1 MGNRSFLAA
10 WSAFALVFFG
20 CSSCGEKRMPA
31 SRTEAFAENGR
42 RSLTLI
48 FTGDL
53 MQHMPQVFAA
63 RQRDGSFDYTSCFS
77 RLNNYFS
84 SADFVIANLETTLGE
99 EPYSGYPRFRS
110 PEALAGAM
118 RRAGVDVAVLANNHI
133 CDRGAEGIRSTL
145 AALDEAG
152 LLHTGAFADS
162 VPPRERHPLMLE
174 KGAFRVAL
182 LNYTYGTNG
191 LPVPSGC
198 RVNGIDT
205 AAIRREIASAR
216 QDGAT
221 HVALFVHW
229 GNEYERL
236 PGPRQRELA
245 AAFHRWGADLV
256 IGSHPHVV
264 QPAETIEDSAGNVR
278 GATVYSM
285 GNFVSNQRFPDTD
298 GGLSVRVTL
307 TLDEQGRTSCLPE
320 YLIVWTCVSRDPNS
334 RPPLR
339 YRAELLARNDR
350 ARASRRLRPV
360 RRAYAPAHGAS
371 RPGLYGN
378 TLRLLMR
385 RFLRNDGHGMRA
397 AVFVFGEGGASPPLE
412 EPADD
417 RMLIIRAFR
426 RTISLRTSAEKRKFS
441 VIFVTVN

>member
-1 MGNRSFLAA
+1 
-10 WSAFALVFFG
+10 
-20 CSSCGEKRMPA
+20 
-31 SRTEAFAENGR
+31 
-42 RSLTLI
+42 
-48 FTGDL
+48 
-53 MQHMPQVFAA
+53 
-63 RQRDGSFDYTSCFS
+63 
-77 RLNNYFS
+77 
-84 SADFVIANLETTLGE
+84 
-99 EPYSGYPRFRS
+99 
-110 PEALAGAM
+110 M

-205 AAIRREIASAR
+205 VAIRREIALAR

-264 QPAETIEDSAGNVR
+264 QPAETIEDSAGYVR

-298 GGLSVRVTL
+298 GGLSVRVPL
-307 TLDEQGRTSCLPE
+307 TLDEQGRTSCRPE
-320 YLIVWTCVSRDPNS
+320 YLIVWTCISRAPNS
-334 RPPLR
+334 ASGRR
-339 YRAELLARNDR
+339 YDFVPCYSRETVAPEHRDAFDR
-350 ARASRRLRPV
+350 FVERTRRHMER
-360 RRAYAPAHGAS
+360 HG
-371 RPGLYGN
+371 RGF
-378 TLRLLMR
+378 T
-385 RFLRNDGHGMRA
+385 
-397 AVFVFGEGGASPPLE
+397 E
-412 EPADD
+412 
-417 RMLIIRAFR
+417 IRCDY
-426 RTISLRTSAEKRKFS
+426 
-441 VIFVTVN
+441 

>member
-1 MGNRSFLAA
+1 
-10 WSAFALVFFG
+10 
-20 CSSCGEKRMPA
+20 MPA

-205 AAIRREIASAR
+205 VAIRREIALAR

-229 GNEYERL
+229 
-236 PGPRQRELA
+236 
-245 AAFHRWGADLV
+245 
-256 IGSHPHVV
+256 
-264 QPAETIEDSAGNVR
+264 
-278 GATVYSM
+278 
-285 GNFVSNQRFPDTD
+285 
-298 GGLSVRVTL
+298 
-307 TLDEQGRTSCLPE
+307 
-320 YLIVWTCVSRDPNS
+320 
-334 RPPLR
+334 
-339 YRAELLARNDR
+339 
-350 ARASRRLRPV
+350 
-360 RRAYAPAHGAS
+360 
-371 RPGLYGN
+371 
-378 TLRLLMR
+378 
-385 RFLRNDGHGMRA
+385 
-397 AVFVFGEGGASPPLE
+397 
-412 EPADD
+412 
-417 RMLIIRAFR
+417 
-426 RTISLRTSAEKRKFS
+426 
-441 VIFVTVN
+441 

>member
-1 MGNRSFLAA
+1 MHYNRILLFCIVFLL
-10 WSAFALVFFG
+10 FT
-20 CSSCGEKRMPA
+20 SCKEKKPPVQTDY
-31 SRTEAFAENGR
+31 SLKLPHPSQT
-42 RSLTLI
+42 LTLL
-48 FTGDL
+48 FCGDII
-53 MQHMPQVFAA
+53 QHLPQIYSAHEP
-63 RQRDGSFDYTSCFS
+63 SEKDYKYQKCFK
-77 RLNNYFS
+77 YIAPYWAD
-84 SADFVIANLETTLGE
+84 ADFVIANLETTLGE

-205 AAIRREIASAR
+205 TTIRREIASAR

-307 TLDEQGRTSCLPE
+307 TLDEQGRTSCRPE
-320 YLIVWTCVSRDPNS
+320 YLIVWTCISRDPNS
-334 RPPLR
+334 ASGRR
-339 YRAELLARNDR
+339 YDIVPSYSRETVAPEHRDAFDR
-350 ARASRRLRPV
+350 FVERTRRHMER
-360 RRAYAPAHGAS
+360 HG
-371 RPGLYGN
+371 RGF
-378 TLRLLMR
+378 T
-385 RFLRNDGHGMRA
+385 
-397 AVFVFGEGGASPPLE
+397 E
-412 EPADD
+412 
-417 RMLIIRAFR
+417 IRCDY
-426 RTISLRTSAEKRKFS
+426 
-441 VIFVTVN
+441 

>member
-42 RSLTLI
+42 RNLTLI

-174 KGAFRVAL
+174 KEAFRVAL

-191 LPVPSGC
+191 LPVPSRVSRKRHRHDDYSPRDRLGPAGWSHSC
-198 RVNGIDT
+198 RAVRSLGKRVRAT
-205 AAIRREIASAR
+205 ARPPSARAGGGFPPLGRRSGDRIASACR
-216 QDGAT
+216 AAGGNDRGFGRKRTRGDGLLDGQFRVEPAFPGYGRRP
-221 HVALFVHW
+221 V
-229 GNEYERL
+229 
-236 PGPRQRELA
+236 GPRDVDARRTGPDILPPGVLDRLDLHFARPEQRL
-245 AAFHRWGADLV
+245 
-256 IGSHPHVV
+256 
-264 QPAETIEDSAGNVR
+264 
-278 GATVYSM
+278 
-285 GNFVSNQRFPDTD
+285 
-298 GGLSVRVTL
+298 
-307 TLDEQGRTSCLPE
+307 
-320 YLIVWTCVSRDPNS
+320 
-334 RPPLR
+334 RPSLR
-339 YRAELLARNDR
+339 YRAELLARNGR
-350 ARASRRLRPV
+350 APSIATLSTGSSSVRAGTWSVTAAALRRYDATTDAPFFANRRPWN
-360 RRAYAPAHGAS
+360 AGC
-371 RPGLYGN
+371 
-378 TLRLLMR
+378 
-385 RFLRNDGHGMRA
+385 RFR
-397 AVFVFGEGGASPPLE
+397 FGGG
-412 EPADD
+412 
-417 RMLIIRAFR
+417 
-426 RTISLRTSAEKRKFS
+426 
-441 VIFVTVN
+441 

>member
-1 MGNRSFLAA
+1 
-10 WSAFALVFFG
+10 
-20 CSSCGEKRMPA
+20 MPA

-42 RSLTLI
+42 RNLTLI

-162 VPPRERHPLMLE
+162 VPPRERYPLMLE
-174 KGAFRVAL
+174 KEAFRVAL

-205 AAIRREIASAR
+205 TTIRREIASAR

-236 PGPRQRELA
+236 PGP
-245 AAFHRWGADLV
+245 V
-256 IGSHPHVV
+256 
-264 QPAETIEDSAGNVR
+264 SA
-278 GATVYSM
+278 S
-285 GNFVSNQRFPDTD
+285 
-298 GGLSVRVTL
+298 
-307 TLDEQGRTSCLPE
+307 
-320 YLIVWTCVSRDPNS
+320 W
-334 RPPLR
+334 
-339 YRAELLARNDR
+339 
-350 ARASRRLRPV
+350 RRLST
-360 RRAYAPAHGAS
+360 AGAP
-371 RPGLYGN
+371 
-378 TLRLLMR
+378 
-385 RFLRNDGHGMRA
+385 
-397 AVFVFGEGGASPPLE
+397 
-412 EPADD
+412 
-417 RMLIIRAFR
+417 IW
-426 RTISLRTSAEKRKFS
+426 
-441 VIFVTVN
+441 

>member
-1 MGNRSFLAA
+1 
-10 WSAFALVFFG
+10 
-20 CSSCGEKRMPA
+20 MPA

-42 RSLTLI
+42 RNLTLI

-174 KGAFRVAL
+174 KEAFRVAL

-191 LPVPSGC
+191 LPVP
-198 RVNGIDT
+198 
-205 AAIRREIASAR
+205 
-216 QDGAT
+216 
-221 HVALFVHW
+221 
-229 GNEYERL
+229 
-236 PGPRQRELA
+236 
-245 AAFHRWGADLV
+245 
-256 IGSHPHVV
+256 
-264 QPAETIEDSAGNVR
+264 
-278 GATVYSM
+278 
-285 GNFVSNQRFPDTD
+285 
-298 GGLSVRVTL
+298 LS
-307 TLDEQGRTSCLPE
+307 
-320 YLIVWTCVSRDPNS
+320 LI
-334 RPPLR
+334 
-339 YRAELLARNDR
+339 
-350 ARASRRLRPV
+350 
-360 RRAYAPAHGAS
+360 H
-371 RPGLYGN
+371 
-378 TLRLLMR
+378 
-385 RFLRNDGHGMRA
+385 
-397 AVFVFGEGGASPPLE
+397 
-412 EPADD
+412 
-417 RMLIIRAFR
+417 I
-426 RTISLRTSAEKRKFS
+426 
-441 VIFVTVN
+441 

>member
-1 MGNRSFLAA
+1 MGNRSFLAT

-63 RQRDGSFDYTSCFS
+63 RQRNGSFDYTSCFS

-174 KGAFRVAL
+174 KEAFRVAL

-205 AAIRREIASAR
+205 VAIRREIALAR

-221 HVALFVHW
+221 HVTLFVHW

-307 TLDEQGRTSCLPE
+307 TLDEQGRTSCRPE
-320 YLIVWTCVSRDPNS
+320 YLIVWTCISRDPNS
-334 RPPLR
+334 ASGRR
-339 YRAELLARNDR
+339 YDIVPSYSRETVAPEHRDAFDR
-350 ARASRRLRPV
+350 FVERTRRHMER
-360 RRAYAPAHGAS
+360 HG
-371 RPGLYGN
+371 RGF
-378 TLRLLMR
+378 T
-385 RFLRNDGHGMRA
+385 
-397 AVFVFGEGGASPPLE
+397 E
-412 EPADD
+412 
-417 RMLIIRAFR
+417 IRCDY
-426 RTISLRTSAEKRKFS
+426 
-441 VIFVTVN
+441 

>member
-1 MGNRSFLAA
+1 
-10 WSAFALVFFG
+10 
-20 CSSCGEKRMPA
+20 MPA

-99 EPYSGYPRFRS
+99 EPYSGCPRFRS
-110 PEALAGAM
+110 PDALAGAM

-162 VPPRERHPLMLE
+162 VPPRERHPLVLE

-264 QPAETIEDSAGNVR
+264 QPAETVEDSAGNVC

-334 RPPLR
+334 VSGRR
-339 YRAELLARNDR
+339 YDIVPSYSRGTIVPEHRDAFDR
-350 ARASRRLRPV
+350 FVERTRRHMER
-360 RRAYAPAHGAS
+360 HG
-371 RPGLYGN
+371 RGF
-378 TLRLLMR
+378 T
-385 RFLRNDGHGMRA
+385 
-397 AVFVFGEGGASPPLE
+397 E
-412 EPADD
+412 
-417 RMLIIRAFR
+417 IRCDY
-426 RTISLRTSAEKRKFS
+426 
-441 VIFVTVN
+441 

>member
-20 CSSCGEKRMPA
+20 CSSCGEKRMLA

-42 RSLTLI
+42 RNLTLI

-174 KGAFRVAL
+174 KEAFRVAL
-182 LNYTYGTNG
+182 LN
-191 LPVPSGC
+191 
-198 RVNGIDT
+198 
-205 AAIRREIASAR
+205 
-216 QDGAT
+216 
-221 HVALFVHW
+221 
-229 GNEYERL
+229 
-236 PGPRQRELA
+236 
-245 AAFHRWGADLV
+245 
-256 IGSHPHVV
+256 
-264 QPAETIEDSAGNVR
+264 
-278 GATVYSM
+278 
-285 GNFVSNQRFPDTD
+285 
-298 GGLSVRVTL
+298 
-307 TLDEQGRTSCLPE
+307 
-320 YLIVWTCVSRDPNS
+320 
-334 RPPLR
+334 
-339 YRAELLARNDR
+339 
-350 ARASRRLRPV
+350 
-360 RRAYAPAHGAS
+360 
-371 RPGLYGN
+371 
-378 TLRLLMR
+378 
-385 RFLRNDGHGMRA
+385 
-397 AVFVFGEGGASPPLE
+397 
-412 EPADD
+412 
-417 RMLIIRAFR
+417 
-426 RTISLRTSAEKRKFS
+426 
-441 VIFVTVN
+441 